1 MIFFLLSLM
10 KFRGGVFVLK
20 IALLCCTYI
29 VWLTS
34 FFSNVSYMNTSHG
47 RYAQVALI
55 DLIDVEE
62 VGSWA

>member
-1 MIFFLLSLM
+1 MLYVYRL
-10 KFRGGVFVLK
+10 VNE
-20 IALLCCTYI
+20 
-29 VWLTS
+29 
-34 FFSNVSYMNTSHG
+34 FFSNVSCMNTSHG